1 MFVHFTVV
9 DVGTFSEPISD
20 QLAQQMDDLSAR
32 NRRKDRS
39 DEIEN
44 RPIYM
49 RNDTRKLLQE
59 FYIPFN
65 EDLSQVLSKEQPV
78 WRYTLWK
85 GLADKGISLRL
96 YVESHSAH

>member
-1 MFVHFTVV
+1 MV
-9 DVGTFSEPISD
+9 DVATFSETISD
-20 QLAQQMDDLSAR
+20 QVAKKIDDLSAQ
-32 NRRKDRS
+32 NKRK
-39 DEIEN
+39 EEF
-44 RPIYM
+44 PM